1 MGKDALTLLCK
12 EYVQNRDYEAA
23 IAIID
28 SIALVNPSK
37 ADYMYKVAFHRSI
50 RQFLADFLSYLRYSR
65 ATA

>member
-37 ADYMYKVAFHRSI
+37 ANAMYRVAFHRSL
-50 RQFLADFLSYLRYSR
+50 RQFLADILSYFRYR
-65 ATA
+65 RTAA

>member
-1 MGKDALTLLCK
+1 MGKDALTMLCK
-12 EYVQNRDYEAA
+12 EYVQKRDYEAA

-50 RQFLADFLSYLRYSR
+50 RQFLADIVHYFQVRHAL
-65 ATA
+65 A